1 MPFAKI
7 GSINIHYE
15 TYGEGEPLLLIMGF
29 GLPGSV
35 WVPMLPMF
43 TGFKCIYFDN
53 RGTGQSDKPD
63 GSYSI
68 SEMAEDALGV
78 LRAVGISKAKVFG
91 VSMGGMIAQE
101 LTLRH
106 PETVEKLV
114 LGCTWAGGPTAKQA
128 APEVIANLM
137 AATAMMRSDPS
148 KAMDLL
154 LPILFP
160 SDFVAAH
167 PELKSMFLAGLSM
180 GPQTPPQTGERQAAG
195 IMQFNAYDRL
205 PQIKCPVLIVH
216 GDKDVLVPPENA
228 QIIKSR
234 IPHAELSMVHGGGH
248 AFQSAD
254 PIGVHQKIV
263 SWLRS

>member
-1 MPFAKI
+1 VPFARI
-7 GSINIHYE
+7 GSVNIHYE

-53 RGTGQSDKPD
+53 RGTGESDKPD
-63 GSYSI
+63 GTYTI
-68 SEMAEDALGV
+68 PEMAEDALGV
-78 LRAVGISKAKVFG
+78 LRAVGISRAKVFG

-101 LTLRH
+101 LTLRY
-106 PETVEKLV
+106 PEAVEKLV
-114 LGCTWAGGPTAKQA
+114 LGCTMAGGPTAKQA
-128 APEVIANLM
+128 APEVVGNLM
-137 AATAMMRSDPS
+137 AATAMMRSDTD
-148 KAMDLL
+148 KAMDLI

-167 PELKSMFLAGLSM
+167 PELKSMFLAGLSA
-180 GPQTPPQTGERQAAG
+180 GPRTPPETAQRQGAG

-205 PQIKCPVLIVH
+205 AQIKCPVLIVH
-216 GDKDVLVPPENA
+216 GDKDILIPPENA

-234 IPHAELSMVHGGGH
+234 IPQAEMFIVRGGGH
-248 AFQSAD
+248 FFQSAD
-254 PIGVHQKIV
+254 PVGVHQKIV